1 MFPDLQRFGKKKPSN
16 KVSQNNCNNSHLFN
30 FNLTSQS
37 SYSAGHTHKAAEI
50 NWQVNYLNSIV
61 SH

>member
-1 MFPDLQRFGKKKPSN
+1 MEKHN
-16 KVSQNNCNNSHLFN
+16 EYMVSQNNCNNSHLFN